1 MRPSLQLVPDPQIAP
16 SPQSFHRILA
26 SVVAI
31 FALAGAV
38 IHVEAVFD
46 HRDLAVVAAGFVVM
60 AVAQTVVAVVV
71 MIRPVLPVIVAAGA
85 LHAAILLTWIVSRTL
100 GLPLIPGAETVAP
113 VGVADVVANT
123 FSIAVVATAIV
134 AVVSNRSGD
143 TAPLSA
149 RTTFAMRVVSLAG
162 AVLLTVAALSVPH
175 EHSHADGED
184 PAHVAEH
191 THDHEP

>member
-1 MRPSLQLVPDPQIAP
+1 
-16 SPQSFHRILA
+16 
-26 SVVAI
+26 
-31 FALAGAV
+31 
-38 IHVEAVFD
+38 
-46 HRDLAVVAAGFVVM
+46 
-60 AVAQTVVAVVV
+60 
-71 MIRPVLPVIVAAGA
+71 
-85 LHAAILLTWIVSRTL
+85 
-100 GLPLIPGAETVAP
+100 
-113 VGVADVVANT
+113 VADVVANT

-149 RTTFAMRVVSLAG
+149 RTTFAMRMVSLAG

>member
-1 MRPSLQLVPDPQIAP
+1 MSSRRVRVVVNGYGVIGK
-16 SPQSFHRILA
+16 RLA
-26 SVVAI
+26 
-31 FALAGAV
+31 
-38 IHVEAVFD
+38 D
-46 HRDLAVVAAGFVVM
+46 
-60 AVAQTVVAVVV
+60 AVAVQDD
-71 MIRPVLPVIVAAGA
+71 MEL
-85 LHAAILLTWIVSRTL
+85 
-100 GLPLIPGAETVAP
+100 

-149 RTTFAMRVVSLAG
+149 RTTFAMRMVSLAG

-191 THDHEP
+191 THDH